1 MKKNLTKLFL
11 IVCMGLV
18 SSYANAQTD
27 STETSPGGKNLIKI
41 NLTSLALNNYSL
53 IYERKIARKISL
65 GLGLRTMPKSAFPFK
80 SKLESIIDDPDT
92 YKYIDDLRMSNFSI
106 TPEVKFYFGK
116 DVFRGFYIA
125 PFARYSNFKA
135 SLPFE
140 YTFEEGGVDQTKTI
154 PLDAEIK
161 GITGGLLFGA
171 QWKLSKLVY
180 LDWSILGPHYGS
192 SDGNIVG
199 KMALNSEA
207 ERQALRDEI
216 EDMLDTDVVDKT
228 VVVDKDGARVDL
240 TGPWGGIRASIGL
253 GFRF

>member
-1 MKKNLTKLFL
+1 MKKTFTKLFL
-11 IVCMGLV
+11 IFGIALATT
-18 SSYANAQTD
+18 SADAQTD
-27 STETSPGGKNLIKI
+27 SVKTPVGGKNLVKI
-41 NLTSLALNNYSL
+41 SLTSLALNNYSF
-53 IYERKIARKISL
+53 IYERKIAKKISL
-65 GLGLRTMPKSAFPFK
+65 GLGYRIMPEGGFPFK
-80 SKLESIIDDPDT
+80 SSFESIIDDEDT
-92 YKYIDDLRMSNFSI
+92 YQYIDDLRTSNFSI

-140 YTFEEGGVDQTKTI
+140 YTFEEGGIEETKTI

-161 GITGGLLFGA
+161 GISGGLLFGA
-171 QWKLSKLVY
+171 QWKLSRLVY

-192 SDGNIVG
+192 ADGNIVG

-207 ERQALRDEI
+207 ERQAVREEI
-216 EDMLDTDVVDKT
+216 EDLLDTDEIDKT
-228 VVVDKDGARVDL
+228 IVVDKDGANVDL
-240 TGPWGGIRASIGL
+240 TGPWGGIRASISI